1 MNRNVDHD
9 THLPRWA
16 YVTLAI
22 AAAAIGLACSAVTAK
37 FFILGLERTE
47 GDALARDALILAGI
61 LMVVVELTAF
71 GLAALLPS
79 ERLKALR
86 LRLILTGLALV
97 GFEIATLYTVQA
109 TLVRGSDAK
118 QQSSSIRIAHLEAT
132 IQQNRKVS
140 SALVATGMKSGE
152 SQFAPS
158 RSEGARALRE
168 AAQIEQRNAEL
179 SAELA
184 KLQAAQVQTLTSTL
198 GETGMIWYSVTR
210 SVLVVVMGLVMFAS
224 AGALLRASRSQP
236 TAQRVAQESPT
247 RPVFT
252 HGVEAAPAGVPQG
265 FPTASRWL
273 AAGVPLAAI
282 HATTLAATGVTV
294 TEPNPAAVSHAPSS
308 NVTPIPEET
317 VTPESQSSHK
327 NSPKKATVEVGSK
340 RDSGVGPL
348 DGHRY
353 RRIVKAV
360 RAGKLTP
367 SVRAIQAAEG
377 GGTSTVRAYLQEMER
392 EGLIVRDGRGYKK
405 ASPRTEP

>member
-1 MNRNVDHD
+1 MYRS
-9 THLPRWA
+9 P
-16 YVTLAI
+16 
-22 AAAAIGLACSAVTAK
+22 
-37 FFILGLERTE
+37 GLEHCSSRPQH
-47 GDALARDALILAGI
+47 
-61 LMVVVELTAF
+61 AF

-97 GFEIATLYTVQA
+97 GFEIATLYMMQA
-109 TLVRGSDAK
+109 TLVRSSDSK
-118 QQSSSIRIAHLEAT
+118 QQSSSIRIAHIEAT

-140 SALVATGMKSGE
+140 TALVATGMKSGE

-168 AAQIEQRNAEL
+168 AAQIEQGNAEL

-184 KLQAAQVQTLTSTL
+184 KLQATQVPTLTSTL
-198 GETGMIWYSVTR
+198 GEAGMIWCSFTR

-224 AGALLRASRSQP
+224 AGVLLRACRTQP
-236 TAQRVAQESPT
+236 TAQRVAQEPPT
-247 RPVFT
+247 RSVFT

-273 AAGVPLAAI
+273 AA
-282 HATTLAATGVTV
+282 TGVTV
-294 TEPNPAAVSHAPSS
+294 TEPNTAAVSQAPSS
-308 NVTPIPEET
+308 TVTPIPEET

-392 EGLIVRDGRGYKK
+392 EGLIVRDGLGYKK
-405 ASPRTEP
+405 ASTRTEP